1 MADNKKYYY
10 LKLKE
15 NFFDSDEIIILESM
29 EKGYLYSN
37 ILLKLYLR
45 SLKNEGKLMFNDRI
59 PFNTRMLAQVTRHSE
74 NEIENALQVFEDLKL
89 VEILDNGAIFMND
102 IQNFIGKS
110 STHAERQKEY
120 RRRIAN
126 EKEQTTTEKEIVK
139 NNLNKLKNESE
150 NKCVTNVK
158 QELNKNEPE
167 KEIELEIEK
176 EKELQQETEPSGQLS
191 LSSLFEFWECN
202 GFGMIAP
209 RTREDLAY
217 WVKDFQEIGAT
228 EQEALELIQEALNLA
243 INANARRYNYVN
255 GILKNWEAKRYTNVK
270 QVNADCKAS
279 AGMRKDMTDRQRE
292 DYEKVER
299 EAMEN
304 PNSIYNAF

>member
-29 EKGYLYSN
+29 ENGYLYSN

-59 PFNTRMLAQVTRHSE
+59 PFNTKMLAQVTRHSE

-150 NKCVTNVK
+150 NECVTNVK

-167 KEIELEIEK
+167 KEKELEIEK
-176 EKELQQETEPSGQLS
+176 EKELQQETEASGQLS
-191 LSSLFEFWECN
+191 LSSLFEFWESN
-202 GFGMIAP
+202 GFGMLAP
-209 RTREDLAY
+209 KTRQDLTY
-217 WVKDFQEIGAT
+217 WVKDFQELGAN
-228 EQEALELIQEALNLA
+228 EQEALELIQEALKLA
-243 INANARRYNYVN
+243 INANVRRYNYVN

-270 QVNADCKAS
+270 QVNADRKAS

>member
-10 LKLKE
+10 LRLKE

-59 PFNTRMLAQVTRHSE
+59 PFNIDMLSRVTRHSE
-74 NEIENALQVFEDLKL
+74 NDVEQALRIFEELKL
-89 VEILDNGAIFMND
+89 VEILDNGAIFMSD
-102 IQNFIGKS
+102 IQNFIGK
-110 STHAERQKEY
+110 TTTEADRKKAY
-120 RRRIAN
+120 RRRINA
-126 EKEQTTTEKEIVK
+126 EKEQIKQ
-139 NNLNKLKNESE
+139 NNAKNENNNMVVREGVSGHLSDICPY
-150 NKCVTNVK
+150 KRT
-158 QELNKNEPE
+158 PE
-167 KEIELEIEK
+167 KEKELEIEK

-191 LSSLFEFWECN
+191 LSSLFEFWESN

-209 RTREDLAY
+209 KTRQDLTY

-228 EQEALELIQEALNLA
+228 EQEALELIQEALKLA

-270 QVNADCKAS
+270 QANADRKAS

-299 EAMEN
+299 EAKEN

>member
-29 EKGYLYSN
+29 ENGYLYSN

-59 PFNTRMLAQVTRHSE
+59 PFNTKMLAQVTRRSE

-150 NKCVTNVK
+150 NECVTNVK

-191 LSSLFEFWECN
+191 LSLLFEFWESN
-202 GFGMIAP
+202 GFGMLAP
-209 RTREDLAY
+209 KTRQDLAY
-217 WVKDFQEIGAT
+217 WVKDFQELGAN
-228 EQEALELIQEALNLA
+228 EQEALELIREALNLA

-270 QVNADCKAS
+270 QVNADRKAS

-292 DYEKVER
+292 DAEKVER

>member
-29 EKGYLYSN
+29 ENGYLYSN

-59 PFNTRMLAQVTRHSE
+59 PFNTKMLAQVTRHSE
-74 NEIENALQVFEDLKL
+74 NEIENALQAFEDLKL

-167 KEIELEIEK
+167 KEKELEI

-202 GFGMIAP
+202 GFGMLAP
-209 RTREDLAY
+209 KTRQDLSY
-217 WVKDFQEIGAT
+217 WVKDFQELGAN
-228 EQEALELIQEALNLA
+228 EQEALELIQEALKLA

-270 QVNADCKAS
+270 QVNADRKAS
-279 AGMRKDMTDRQRE
+279 AGIRKDMTDRQRE
-292 DYEKVER
+292 DAEKVER

>member
-191 LSSLFEFWECN
+191 LSSLFEFWESS
-202 GFGMIAP
+202 GFGMLAP
-209 RTREDLAY
+209 KTRQDLTY
-217 WVKDFQEIGAT
+217 WVKDFQELGAN
-228 EQEALELIQEALNLA
+228 EQEALELIQEALKLA

-270 QVNADCKAS
+270 QVNADRKAS

>member
-29 EKGYLYSN
+29 ENGYLYSN

-74 NEIENALQVFEDLKL
+74 NEIETALQVFEDLKL

-126 EKEQTTTEKEIVK
+126 EKRTTNSEKEVIK
-139 NNLNKLKNESE
+139 NNNCAYKSETENE
-150 NKCVTNVK
+150 CVTNVK
-158 QELNKNEPE
+158 QVLNKNTPE
-167 KEIELEIEK
+167 IEKELEIEK

-191 LSSLFEFWECN
+191 LSSLFEFWESN
-202 GFGMIAP
+202 GFGMLAP
-209 RTREDLAY
+209 KTRQDLAY

-270 QVNADCKAS
+270 QVNADRKAS

-292 DYEKVER
+292 DAEKVER

>member
-59 PFNTRMLAQVTRHSE
+59 PFNTKMLAQVTRHSE

-126 EKEQTTTEKEIVK
+126 EKEQTTSEKEIVK
-139 NNLNKLKNESE
+139 NNLNKAKNESE
-150 NKCVTNVK
+150 NICVTNVK
-158 QELNKNEPE
+158 QALNKNEPE
-167 KEIELEIEK
+167 KEIEIEK
-176 EKELQQETEPSGQLS
+176 SYRESESYNRVNILSGKPDPVFPNWLSENAIEVIKKSNPENYDKHIPIAYLNQKTGKAYKFVAKNTKLVNARLKEGYTLEDFKTVIDKKTDEWENNADMAKYLRPET
-191 LSSLFEFWECN
+191 LFGTKFDSYLNQSTPPQRVN
-202 GFGMIAP
+202 GYLYD
-209 RTREDLAY
+209 EDLP
-217 WVKDFQEIGAT
+217 F
-228 EQEALELIQEALNLA
+228 
-243 INANARRYNYVN
+243 
-255 GILKNWEAKRYTNVK
+255 
-270 QVNADCKAS
+270 
-279 AGMRKDMTDRQRE
+279 
-292 DYEKVER
+292 
-299 EAMEN
+299 
-304 PNSIYNAF
+304 

>member
-59 PFNTRMLAQVTRHSE
+59 PFNTKMLAQVTRHSE

-126 EKEQTTTEKEIVK
+126 EKRTTNSEKEVIK
-139 NNLNKLKNESE
+139 NNNYVYKAETENE
-150 NKCVTNVK
+150 CVTNVK

-167 KEIELEIEK
+167 KEKELEIEK

-191 LSSLFEFWECN
+191 LSSLFEFWESN
-202 GFGMIAP
+202 GFGMLAP
-209 RTREDLAY
+209 KTRQDLAY
-217 WVKDFQEIGAT
+217 WVEDFQEIGAS
-228 EQEALELIQEALNLA
+228 EQEAIELIQEALNLA

-255 GILKNWEAKRYTNVK
+255 GILKNWEARRYTSVK
-270 QVNADCKAS
+270 QVNADRKTS
-279 AGMRKDMTDRQRE
+279 AGMRKDMTNKERE
-292 DYEKVER
+292 AMEKVER

>member
-1 MADNKKYYY
+1 MTDNKKYYY
-10 LKLKE
+10 LRLKE
-15 NFFDSDEIIILESM
+15 NFFDSDEIIMLESM

-59 PFNTRMLAQVTRHSE
+59 PFNIDMLSRVTRHSE
-74 NEIENALQVFEDLKL
+74 NDVEQALRIFEELKL
-89 VEILDNGAIFMND
+89 VEILDNGAIFMSD
-102 IQNFIGKS
+102 IQNFIGK
-110 STHAERQKEY
+110 TTTEADRKKAY
-120 RRRIAN
+120 RRRINA
-126 EKEQTTTEKEIVK
+126 EKEQIKQNNGENK
-139 NNLNKLKNESE
+139 NNNIIASGGVSGHLSDICPDKR
-150 NKCVTNVK
+150 T
-158 QELNKNEPE
+158 PE

-176 EKELQQETEPSGQLS
+176 EKELQQETEASGQLS
-191 LSSLFEFWECN
+191 LSLLFEFWESN
-202 GFGMIAP
+202 GFGMLAP
-209 RTREDLAY
+209 KTRQDLAY

-270 QVNADCKAS
+270 QVNADRKAS

>member
-59 PFNTRMLAQVTRHSE
+59 PFNTKMLAQVTRHSE

-126 EKEQTTTEKEIVK
+126 EKEQTTSEKEIVK

-150 NKCVTNVK
+150 NECVTNVK

-167 KEIELEIEK
+167 IEKEIEIEK
-176 EKELQQETEPSGQLS
+176 EKELQQETEASGQLS
-191 LSSLFEFWECN
+191 LSSLFDFWECN

-209 RTREDLAY
+209 TTRQDLTY

-270 QVNADCKAS
+270 QVNADRKAS

-292 DYEKVER
+292 DAEKVER